1 MRAKNNGF
9 NFLHG
14 TAINLKEKGVSKPPG
29 QLQAAPLA
37 PALRGEGR
45 VPLLPPSPDHRAG
58 VGDMALAP
66 ALGAT
71 GLSRMLVLG

>member
-37 PALRGEGR
+37 PALRGEGKG
-45 VPLLPPSPDHRAG
+45 PPLPPGTRPQGWGGQRSPRS
-58 VGDMALAP
+58 AP
-66 ALGAT
+66 LRSGY
-71 GLSRMLVLG
+71 R